1 MIKFMVYEW
10 INLFLNVTIF
20 SIVWL
25 NSLIDPT
32 TLLNFNSF
40 KILTFNG
47 LIYNESI
54 FDRLVVFF

>member
-47 LIYNESI
+47 LIYNGSI